1 LQYNISWVTIKVSG
15 GGQGLCR
22 EAPPPASRRPLKRF
36 GGFCRFLEENKSVP
50 FFSIN
55 IHLDMVC
62 HKWYTYQERRKDHAH

>member
-1 LQYNISWVTIKVSG
+1 VAAAKDFAAK
-15 GGQGLCR
+15 R
-22 EAPPPASRRPLKRF
+22 HRPLPAVHSSAWF